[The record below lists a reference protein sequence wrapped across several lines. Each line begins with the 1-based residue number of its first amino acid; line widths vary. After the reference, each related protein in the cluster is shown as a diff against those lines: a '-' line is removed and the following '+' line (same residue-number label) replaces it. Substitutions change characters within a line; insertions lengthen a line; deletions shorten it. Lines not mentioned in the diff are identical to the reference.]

1 MYSREYMACH
11 TLGGKSS
18 KESDKDGLP
27 PDHIS
32 TLIGDY
38 DVLLTSNYH
47 YINYPSPKKSN
58 RQFTSNCI
66 SSLFN
71 ECFYRPSNWLYVCR
85 NSVIRSNSSY
95 DNNKSRLSVCH
106 TGRSFKKL

>member
-1 MYSREYMACH
+1 VARASRANLQKFINDVMGGMYSREYMACH

-47 YINYPSPKKSN
+47 YIYYPSPQKIK
-58 RQFTSNCI
+58 QTI
-66 SSLFN
+66 
-71 ECFYRPSNWLYVCR
+71 YIQLYLGVYLM
-85 NSVIRSNSSY
+85 SVLIVH
-95 DNNKSRLSVCH
+95 L
-106 TGRSFKKL
+106 TGCT